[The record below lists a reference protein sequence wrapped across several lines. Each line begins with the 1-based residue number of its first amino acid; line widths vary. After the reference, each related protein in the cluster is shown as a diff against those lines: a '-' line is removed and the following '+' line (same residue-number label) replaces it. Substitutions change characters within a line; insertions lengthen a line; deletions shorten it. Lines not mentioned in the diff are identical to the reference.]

1 MYIFL
6 LALLGISIINL
17 VFSFYEFKK
26 IKTKIFLSII
36 GTIYNC
42 FIILNNSV
50 KIEIDIKIIIL
61 LSLLFTMAVTDF
73 KNNDIININIYLSY
87 LSIICFLIIDLVKG
101 NDILFKV
108 KIIVVALIICKIFNF
123 LNMLG
128 EGDNP
133 IIAIIMYM
141 FPGDYLVIIVISLII
156 NLIIS
161 CIRFRK
167 LNNEIDIALAPGFYM
182 VVSIATLSII

>member
-50 KIEIDIKIIIL
+50 RIEIDIKIIIL

-87 LSIICFLIIDLVKG
+87 LSIICFFIIDLVKG

-141 FPGDYLVIIVISLII
+141 FPGDYLVIIVISLMI

-161 CIRFRK
+161 FIRFRK
-167 LNNEIDIALAPGFYM
+167 LNNEIDIALAPGFYI

>member
-17 VFSFYEFKK
+17 VFSFYELKK

-50 KIEIDIKIIIL
+50 RIEIDIKIIIL

-141 FPGDYLVIIVISLII
+141 FPGDYLVIIVISLMI

-161 CIRFRK
+161 FIRFRK
-167 LNNEIDIALAPGFYM
+167 LNNEIDIALAPGFYI

>member
-1 MYIFL
+1 
-6 LALLGISIINL
+6 
-17 VFSFYEFKK
+17 
-26 IKTKIFLSII
+26 
-36 GTIYNC
+36 
-42 FIILNNSV
+42 
-50 KIEIDIKIIIL
+50 
-61 LSLLFTMAVTDF
+61 MAVTDF

-167 LNNEIDIALAPGFYM
+167 LNNEIDITLAPGFYM